1 MNNSTHSKLVWGLP
15 LVFKT
20 KRVTTV
26 IGSEAIRQTKIDG
39 VKRTRIGL
47 QLEGKRAARE
57 GYAIYCDG
65 QVIGEVTSGSFSPTR
80 QHPIA
85 MGYVNQLELP
95 LGSALEVDVRGKML
109 PAITC
114 KLPFYKRT

>member
-1 MNNSTHSKLVWGLP
+1 
-15 LVFKT
+15 
-20 KRVTTV
+20 
-26 IGSEAIRQTKIDG
+26 

-57 GYAIYCDG
+57 GYAIYYAG
-65 QVIGEVTSGSFSPTR
+65 QAIGEVTSGSFSPTR